1 MAKEIV
7 TSVEVAA
14 DPEHVWEVLTH
25 FESWPD
31 WHPAILEFSGRA
43 APGERLR
50 FRSRSP
56 EGGGAITIKPTVVAA
71 EPGRRLSWHG
81 HFVAPGLFDATHEFR
96 LEPIPSGTRVIQ
108 SERFTGVLVSFLGG
122 IVARTERDN
131 ARGDAGLKQRLERPD
146 DLTTA

>member
-14 DPEHVWEVLTH
+14 DPERVWEVLTD
-25 FESWPD
+25 FGSWPD

-56 EGGGAITIKPTVVAA
+56 EGGGAITIKPAVVAA
-71 EPGRRLSWHG
+71 EPGRLLSWHG

-108 SERFTGVLVSFLGG
+108 RERFSGVLVPFMGG
-122 IVARTERDN
+122 IIARTERDN
-131 ARGDAGLKQRLERPD
+131 ARGDANLKERLERRD
-146 DLTTA
+146 DLTPA